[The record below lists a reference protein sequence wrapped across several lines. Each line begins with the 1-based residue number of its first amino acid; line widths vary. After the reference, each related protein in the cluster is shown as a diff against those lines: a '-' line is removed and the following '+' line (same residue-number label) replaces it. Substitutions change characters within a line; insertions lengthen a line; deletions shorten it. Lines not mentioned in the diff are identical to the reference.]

1 MPYNYALR
9 IDLDGVE
16 RSDVRDFIAAAGSC
30 YFAVAE
36 TVDGENPH
44 VHAFITSDSKIAALR
59 KKVQRFLSGDRGN
72 ASYSLKECSDE
83 YSDYFRYLCKGDS
96 NSQMPDVLCMCGIE
110 FTDEWVKS
118 MHDEYWV
125 NNEALVRQRH
135 KRKKIQSATAV
146 EKLEE
151 RCKEA
156 GVLWNQKNEI
166 ALEYIKMCKA
176 GRKAINVF
184 SARSIVNAVCVALCP
199 DDSAAKELAQLIAP
213 AECFN
218 F

>member
-9 IDLDGVE
+9 VDLDGVTRQE
-16 RSDVRDFIAAAGSC
+16 VSEWIAAAAAC
-30 YFAVAE
+30 YFIVAE
-36 TVDGENPH
+36 TVSGENPH
-44 VHAFITSDSKIAALR
+44 IHAFLTCDSKLPALR
-59 KKVQRFLSGDRGN
+59 KKVQRWLSGDRGN
-72 ASYSLKECSDE
+72 ASYSLKLCSE
-83 YSDYFRYLCKGDS
+83 DYADYLTYLCKGDS
-96 NSQMPDVLCMCGIE
+96 NSSMPDVVGKCGIE
-110 FTDEWVKS
+110 FTDAWVEQQ
-118 MHDEYWV
+118 HGLYWV
-125 NNEALVRQRH
+125 NNEALVRNRH
-135 KRKKIQSATAV
+135 KRKKISSATAV

-166 ALEYIKMCKA
+166 AMEYIRMCKA

-184 SARSIVNAVCVALCP
+184 SARSIVNAVTVALCP
-199 DDSAAKELAQLIAP
+199 DDTAAKELAQLIAP